1 MDEPMNNLENACPI
15 CGASDNGPDARY
27 CESCGS
33 KIGTALIKP
42 IPPPN
47 PCELGKVIAER
58 FSVTSLLWTAP
69 TYNAYSATA
78 QDSPGAEYT
87 IIERRLTNGD
97 PMAGLLP
104 VGPEQTSAQSRV
116 SGSLEEAAAA
126 FERFGLYKPF
136 EHAVEGETSYIVFE
150 QIQGQAVAHMDQ
162 TDEKTAR
169 AIGVQLC
176 DAGGA
181 VSPQRMGLQ
190 RIRALWNRR

>member
-1 MDEPMNNLENACPI
+1 MLATASFEAGRLLQKADSNWKWLVLSCFPVCMDETMNNLENACPI

-33 KIGTALIKP
+33 KIGTVLIKP
-42 IPPPN
+42 MPPPN

-58 FSVTSLLWTAP
+58 FAITSLLWSAQ

-104 VGPEQTSAQSRV
+104 IGPEQTSAQSRV
-116 SGSLEEAAAA
+116 SGSLEE
-126 FERFGLYKPF
+126 
-136 EHAVEGETSYIVFE
+136 
-150 QIQGQAVAHMDQ
+150 
-162 TDEKTAR
+162 
-169 AIGVQLC
+169 
-176 DAGGA
+176 GGA
-181 VSPQRMGLQ
+181 EVERLG
-190 RIRALWNRR
+190 I

>member
-1 MDEPMNNLENACPI
+1 MLSCFPVCMDETMNNLENACPI
-15 CGASDNGPDARY
+15 CGASDNEPDARY

-58 FSVTSLLWTAP
+58 FTVTSLLWTAP
-69 TYNAYSATA
+69 TYNAYSAIA

-97 PMAGLLP
+97 PLAGLSP

-126 FERFGLYKPF
+126 FERFGLY
-136 EHAVEGETSYIVFE
+136 
-150 QIQGQAVAHMDQ
+150 QAGR
-162 TDEKTAR
+162 AR
-169 AIGVQLC
+169 GRRRNQLH
-176 DAGGA
+176 
-181 VSPQRMGLQ
+181 S
-190 RIRALWNRR
+190 IRADSRAGHRAHGSDR